1 MRNLFA
7 SAVCI
12 VTAAAL
18 SMAPPAVAAEP
29 RPSPEARVH
38 FKAGIA
44 ALKRERW
51 NEAYREFKEAYA
63 ITPRWTILGN
73 LGIAAQRLERD
84 GEAIDCM
91 EQYLERGQGEISRA
105 ETAEV
110 REAIDALRAGTAEVT
125 LEVPGP
131 FSIVDTRVAESEIV
145 NEYGPFENRVTLS
158 VRAGQ
163 HTFEVKGASAELP
176 AWSVALLAGDAATH
190 AFAVEPE
197 QPSPVDQDS
206 SPAPVAEE
214 YDVEVVRPSYTAS
227 YILWGVGAA
236 GAVTAAVLGVRA
248 YALQRDTD
256 RDFED
261 RCPFGATG
269 VNGCENVTKGSEQAA
284 RWRTAALLTGG
295 SAVGL
300 LVTGTVLYLV
310 RDSDT
315 SRTHASE
322 AVLQPWVTPTSIG
335 LVGAF

>member
-1 MRNLFA
+1 MRNHFA

-12 VTAAAL
+12 VTVAAL
-18 SMAPPAVAAEP
+18 STAPPAVAAEP

-38 FKAGIA
+38 FKAGVA

-84 GEAIDCM
+84 GEAIDSM
-91 EQYLERGQGEISRA
+91 EQYLKRGQGEISRA

-110 REAIDALRAGTAEVT
+110 REAIEALRAGTAEVT
-125 LEVPGP
+125 LEVPGT
-131 FSIVDTRVAESEIV
+131 FSIVDTRVAASEIV
-145 NEYGPFENRVTLS
+145 NKYGPFENRVTLS

-163 HTFEVKGASAELP
+163 HTFELDGASAELP
-176 AWSVALLAGDAATH
+176 AWSVALLAGDVATH
-190 AFAVEPE
+190 AFAVDPEP
-197 QPSPVDQDS
+197 PSPAEQVS

-214 YDVEVVRPSYTAS
+214 HDVEVVGSSHTAS

-248 YALQRDTD
+248 HALQRESD
-256 RDFED
+256 RNFED

-269 VNGCENVTKGSEQAA
+269 VNGCENVTKGSERAA
-284 RWRTAALLTGG
+284 QWRTAALLAGG
-295 SAVGL
+295 SAVGVL
-300 LVTGTVLYLV
+300 ITGTVLYLV
-310 RDSDT
+310 RGSDI

-335 LVGAF
+335 LAGAF